1 MHVADLTGHL
11 SRSADPGKSTDRYSE
26 RLTIARFPAVIS
38 FAPTG
43 DAHSAYRGAALAT
56 YDGETRRTVEL
67 LGDRIPTDTVR
78 RIWATALETTWMGPH
93 VWFHGDVAWGNLLVR
108 DGRLVAVI
116 DFGCCGMGDP
126 ACDLAVAWTLL
137 SGPSRAAFRA
147 ALGVDDATWARGRGW
162 VL

>member
-1 MHVADLTGHL
+1 M
-11 SRSADPGKSTDRYSE
+11 
-26 RLTIARFPAVIS
+26 TIARFPAVIS